1 MRRADFSDASLLEA
15 DFTNA
20 RIGVRPLTAFVILF
34 AALVVSIA
42 AGVAIGLLAETVREQ
57 ATSSDWRDIFGA
69 TLLTVSVFLFF
80 VYLIVKG
87 ISRARRAFLVA
98 VVLVV
103 LIDFAV
109 VFVFAGEIRYRRAFP
124 IVALLVLL
132 LPAAIA
138 GILDRRGRRDVRHM
152 VYRLR
157 GGDRR
162 ARSWA
167 GTRWHG
173 GDCGQHASRLHL

>member
-1 MRRADFSDASLLEA
+1 M
-15 DFTNA
+15 
-20 RIGVRPLTAFVILF
+20 RPLTAFVTLF

-57 ATSSDWRDIFGA
+57 AASSDWRDIFGA

-87 ISRARRAFLVA
+87 ISRARRAFVVA
-98 VVLVV
+98 AVLVV

-109 VFVFAGEIRYRRAFP
+109 VFVFAGEIRYRRAFS
-124 IVALLVLL
+124 IFGLLVLL
-132 LPAAIA
+132 LLVAIV
-138 GILDRRGRRDVRHM
+138 GILDRCGRRDVWH
-152 VYRLR
+152 VVCWLG

-162 ARSWA
+162 VHSRA
-167 GTRWHG
+167 GTRWHIS
-173 GDCGQHASRLHL
+173 DCGQHASRLHL